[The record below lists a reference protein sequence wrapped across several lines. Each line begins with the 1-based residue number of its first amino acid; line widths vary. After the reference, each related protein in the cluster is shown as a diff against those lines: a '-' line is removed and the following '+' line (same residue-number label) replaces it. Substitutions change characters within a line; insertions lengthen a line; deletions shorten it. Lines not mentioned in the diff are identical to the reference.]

1 MTQKTPMELM
11 SGFAEGMPKIP
22 FPDWTAVMKPQA
34 RMAEAMLRHNIET
47 LEFLKAR
54 CERDRD
60 FLASL
65 SRADNPSEAIG
76 LWQGFWQKMLADYAA
91 ETDKLAASAAS
102 LAQETIRSATEQ
114 GSQMMAAKGKTE

>member
-1 MTQKTPMELM
+1 MTRTTPTDVMGNFTGAFQNL
-11 SGFAEGMPKIP
+11 SV
-22 FPDWTAVMKPQA
+22 PDWTALVKPQA
-34 RMAEAMLRHNIET
+34 RVAEAMLRHNIEA

-65 SRADNPSEAIG
+65 GRAETPTEAIG

-91 ETDKLAASAAS
+91 ETDKLAASAAA
-102 LAQETIRSATEQ
+102 LAQETIRSATE
-114 GSQMMAAKGKTE
+114 GGPLTAAKNKTE